1 MEKNLSRVRVNCEKI
16 EKYGIA
22 TGIATCTFSI
32 LGKKNGWLNNEQS
45 RKIGLSGLGITCI
58 FSIPLI
64 ARELNEKK
72 ISDVFFNTAKSA
84 LALRNN

>member
-22 TGIATCTFSI
+22 TGIATSTFSI

-64 ARELNEKK
+64 ARELDEKK
-72 ISDVFFNTAKSA
+72 FLMYFLILQKT
-84 LALRNN
+84 LWL